1 MPDVLTHQEY
11 RTIAAELSLP
21 VHAHIDGKFAAP
33 RSGKT
38 MDSINP
44 ATGAVLVKVAAR
56 EMGRIYGSV
65 LPA

>member
-1 MPDVLTHQEY
+1 MPEVLIHQEY
-11 RTIAAELSLP
+11 RTAAQPSLP
-21 VHAHIDGKFAAP
+21 VHACIDGKFAAP

-44 ATGAVLVKVAAR
+44 VTGAVLAEVAAC

-65 LPA
+65 LPL